1 MNYSLNTG
9 EWNSVFAVPSSVVDR
24 YIKLASGNALKLLLF
39 LLRHGGKSF
48 TADRLREEL
57 NFCEAGELEDAAAF
71 WIQRGVIRLFG
82 ENEGQLVAA
91 PDITET
97 VEESNAQPVIQEV
110 SQTPITAAIQKKET
124 KITPV
129 SVSSG
134 EIASRILEDKNIK
147 TLFEEAE
154 KLYAHPLRQRDNQT
168 IIALVDHYGL
178 TVGVSL
184 MLLQYCK
191 KVDKLTPGYIS
202 AVASDWAENEI
213 LTIEKADERIRS
225 LEKRNGIEERLREA
239 LNMKTDFPPAQ
250 KKFIRVWTE
259 DWGFSEEII
268 LLAINKT
275 IEQIGQPKLNYTNKI
290 LENWKTDGITTP
302 EQAENL
308 PSAPKPANTNSSFDK
323 NDVMANILK
332 RYKG

>member
-1 MNYSLNTG
+1 MNYSLNIG

-39 LLRHGGKSF
+39 LLRHGGESF
-48 TADRLREEL
+48 TANRLREEL

-71 WIQRGVIRLFG
+71 WIQRGVIRLFS
-82 ENEGQLVAA
+82 ENEGQLAAA
-91 PDITET
+91 PEITEAD
-97 VEESNAQPVIQEV
+97 EEPIAQPVVKGV
-110 SQTPITAAIQKKET
+110 SNTAVVSVSKKET
-124 KITPV
+124 KVNPV

-147 TLFEEAE
+147 ALFEEAE

-191 KVDKLTPGYIS
+191 KVDKLTPSYIS

-225 LEKRNGIEERLREA
+225 LEKQNGIEERLREA
-239 LNMKTDFPPAQ
+239 LDMKTAFTPAQ
-250 KKFIRVWTE
+250 KKYFRVWVE
-259 DWGFSEEII
+259 DWGFSEEML

-290 LENWKTDGITTP
+290 LENWKADGITTP
-302 EQAENL
+302 EQTENP
-308 PSAPKPANTNSSFDK
+308 PSAPKPADTNSSFDK

>member
-1 MNYSLNTG
+1 MNYSLNIG
-9 EWNSVFAVPSSVVDR
+9 EWNNVFAVPSGVVDR
-24 YIKLASGNALKLLLF
+24 YIKLASGNSLKLLLF
-39 LLRHGGKSF
+39 LLRHGGEHF
-48 TADRLREEL
+48 TADRLRAEL
-57 NFCEAGELEDAAAF
+57 NFSEEGELEDAAVF
-71 WIQRGVIRLFG
+71 WVQRGVIRMLG
-82 ENEGQLVAA
+82 ESEGQLSAA
-91 PDITET
+91 PEITET
-97 VEESNAQPVIQEV
+97 EPIAQPVIPEA
-110 SQTPITAAIQKKET
+110 PRTAATSKKEL
-124 KITPV
+124 KIAPV

-134 EIASRILEDKNIK
+134 EIASRILEDKNVK

-178 TVGVSL
+178 PVGVSL

-191 KVDKLTPGYIS
+191 KADKLTPGYIS

-213 LTIEKADERIRS
+213 LTIEKADEKIRS
-225 LEKRNGIEERLREA
+225 LERQSGIEEHLREA
-239 LNMKTDFPPAQ
+239 LDMKTGFTPAQ
-250 KKFIRVWTE
+250 KKYFRVWAE
-259 DWGFSEEII
+259 EWEFSEEMI

-290 LENWKTDGITTP
+290 LENWKADGVATP
-302 EQAENL
+302 EQAENP
-308 PSAPKPANTNSSFDK
+308 PSAPKPADTNSSFDK